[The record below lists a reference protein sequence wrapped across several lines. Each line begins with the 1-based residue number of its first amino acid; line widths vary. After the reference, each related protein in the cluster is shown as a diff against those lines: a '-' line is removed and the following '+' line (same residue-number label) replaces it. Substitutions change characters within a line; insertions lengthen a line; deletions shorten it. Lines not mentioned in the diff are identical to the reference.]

1 MKTLELFQR
10 IVVRVKNM
18 VYLKCQQCLTCNKHP
33 INILYWHKAYWFSK
47 DFITFY
53 LMGINQ
59 GAEKCTAELVFHS
72 LAKEKK
78 KRKEKKTLNS
88 LRVTVT
94 DDLVKILFNYDVCL
108 FSPLPISPHS
118 SSC

>member
-10 IVVRVKNM
+10 VVVRVKNM

-33 INILYWHKAYWFSK
+33 INILCWHKAYWFSK

-59 GAEKCTAELVFHS
+59 GAEKRTAELVFHS
-72 LAKEKK
+72 LAKGKKEKK
-78 KRKEKKTLNS
+78 KNL
-88 LRVTVT
+88 
-94 DDLVKILFNYDVCL
+94 
-108 FSPLPISPHS
+108 
-118 SSC
+118 